1 MKTRDV
7 ILVFGSI
14 VALLSFIVL
23 MFDFY
28 VRTQEVQVVKKN
40 LYYDSLILVEQKSL
54 REKDSIILSN
64 QELLKKLIINHSG
77 QIHHINKTVKGLVEV
92 KDKE

>member
-1 MKTRDV
+1 MKTRDI

-40 LYYDSLILVEQKSL
+40 LYYDSLILVEQESL
-54 REKDSIILSN
+54 KEKDSIILAN
-64 QELLKKLIINHSG
+64 QELLKKYITNHSG
-77 QIHHINKTVKGLVEV
+77 QIHYINKTVKGLVEE

>member
-1 MKTRDV
+1 MRTRD
-7 ILVFGSI
+7 IIMVFGSI

-54 REKDSIILSN
+54 KEKDSIILSN
-64 QELLKKLIINHSG
+64 QELLKKLISNHSG
-77 QIHHINKTVKGLVEV
+77 QIHYINKTVKGLVEE